1 MEYMKEQNK
10 IWVGKDGII
19 HVEIIKLISEE
30 EILELLEEAKEITKI
45 APSSP
50 RILIVNLVTSSVLRS
65 YQIRKQV
72 GEKLKEMVFERGAI
86 CEENVFSRK
95 AALFIIAASGIKNV
109 KLFEKKQEALE
120 WLKEP

>member
-1 MEYMKEQNK
+1 MKEENK

-19 HVEIIKLISEE
+19 HVEIIEMVNEK
-30 EILELLEEAKEITKI
+30 EILELLEEAKEITKM
-45 APSSP
+45 APPSP

-65 YQIRKQV
+65 YRIRKQV
-72 GEKLKEMVFERGAI
+72 GEKIKEMVFEKGAI

-95 AALFIIAASGIKNV
+95 AAIFIMAASGIKNV
-109 KLFEKKQEALE
+109 EVFEKKQEALE